1 MRNRTALTGPRSPWI
16 ERFVLANKTVTAE
29 SGGTLATIAN
39 LWPYMW
45 PADRPELKLRVVWAA
60 TFLVLAKFVLILVP
74 YFFKWSTNAL
84 TGELKA
90 PAILPA
96 LVIAPAMLVLAYN
109 VARLTQWGF
118 NQLRDSL
125 FARVGQHAVRQLAY
139 RTFVH
144 MHNLSLRFH
153 LERRTG
159 GLQRIIERGTKGI
172 ETIVRFTILNTAPT
186 ILEFALTAVIFAVT
200 YGFIYVAIVALT
212 VAAYTW
218 FTVRASDWRIS
229 IRREMNESDTDANTK
244 AVDSLLNFETVK
256 YFNNEEMEAG
266 RFDRSMARYESA
278 ATKTWTSL
286 GWLNFGQGAIFGVGM
301 SAAMIM
307 SALEV
312 VKGTQTIGDFVFI
325 NAMLMQLSIPL
336 NFIGFIYR
344 EIRQGLTDIEQMF
357 DLLDVKEEITDR
369 PGAGEL
375 KVCEGRIRFDDVHF
389 SYDGVRDILKGI
401 SFEVPAG
408 KTLAIVGP
416 SGAGKS
422 TISRLLFRFYD
433 VNQGAVTI
441 DGSDVRDVT
450 QKSLRGAIGIVPQDT
465 VLFNDTIAY
474 NIRYGRVSASDDE
487 VREAA
492 RLAQVAAFIE
502 ALPEGFNSMVGE
514 RGLKLSGGEKQR
526 VAIARTILKA
536 PPILVLDEAT
546 SALDTHT
553 EQEIKAALELVSR
566 GRTTLMI
573 AHRLSTVIG
582 ADEIIVLKDGQIAER
597 GSHRELLKLKG
608 LYAEMWDR
616 QREATEAEERLR
628 KARERDELGVV
639 VRRRIDLRG
648 EKGDISSETQEGGN
662 QRGFTLAQ

>member
-1 MRNRTALTGPRSPWI
+1 M
-16 ERFVLANKTVTAE
+16 ANKTVTAE
-29 SGGTLATIAN
+29 SGGTFRTITN

-45 PADRPELKLRVVWAA
+45 PADRPELKMRVVWAA
-60 TFLVLAKFVLILVP
+60 GFLVLAKFVLILVP

-84 TGELKA
+84 TGELNA
-90 PAILPA
+90 PGYIPAI
-96 LVIAPAMLVLAYN
+96 VIAPAMLVLAYN

-118 NQLRDSL
+118 NQLRDAL

-139 RTFVH
+139 KTFVH

-186 ILEFALTAVIFAVT
+186 ILEFALTAVIFAVS
-200 YGFIYVAIVALT
+200 YGFSYVAIVAIT

-218 FTVRASDWRIS
+218 FTVRASDWRIH
-229 IRREMNESDTDANTK
+229 IRREMNNSDTDANTK

-266 RFDRSMARYESA
+266 RFDQSMARYEKA

-301 SAAMIM
+301 TVVMVM

-312 VKGTQTIGDFVFI
+312 ARGTQTIGDFVFI

-357 DLLDVKEEITDR
+357 DLLDVREEITDR
-369 PGAGEL
+369 PGATEL
-375 KVCEGRIRFDDVHF
+375 QVSDGTIRFDDVHF

-433 VNQGAVTI
+433 VNQGAITI
-441 DGSDVRDVT
+441 DGCDIRTVT

-474 NIRYGRVSASDDE
+474 NIRYGRMSATEEE

-492 RLAQVAAFIE
+492 KLAQISDFIDS
-502 ALPEGFNSMVGE
+502 LPEGFSSMVGE

-553 EQEIKAALELVSR
+553 EQEIQAALDLVSR

-582 ADEIIVLKDGQIAER
+582 ADEIIVLKDGKIAEK
-597 GSHRELLKLKG
+597 GTHRDLLRLKG

-616 QREATEAEERLR
+616 QREASEAEERLR
-628 KARERDELGVV
+628 KARETDEMGVV
-639 VRRRIDLRG
+639 VRRKSGPGQEYD
-648 EKGDISSETQEGGN
+648 DSISSSTVKGPGA
-662 QRGFTLAQ
+662 RGLTVG